1 MDAESIQRGIESIIP
16 FITQYG
22 LQVIGAIIILIV
34 GKIASNIGGNLVRRG
49 LERAKADVALIGFVS
64 SMVKVAILAFA
75 VIAALAKFGIQTT
88 SFIAVL
94 GAAGL
99 AVGLALQGS
108 LSNFASGVMILIFR
122 PIRVDDLVEAAGHLG
137 RIADIGIFVTT
148 MNTLDNQKVII
159 PNSMIT
165 GNVINNVNGNGTRRV
180 DMVAG
185 ISYGDDMSKAK
196 RILEGILAAHP
207 KVLKDPAPTVAVKE
221 LGDSSVNFVVRPW
234 VNAEDYWTV
243 WFDVTQST
251 KEEFDKQGV
260 SIPFPQRDVHMYP
273 QPGAGAAAT
282 S

>member
-1 MDAESIQRGIESIIP
+1 MDAESIQRGFESTIP
-16 FITQYG
+16 FVTRYG
-22 LQVIGAIIILIV
+22 LQVLGAIVILIL
-34 GKIASNIGGNLVRRG
+34 GKIASNIGAKLVRKA

-64 SMVKVAILAFA
+64 NMVGIAIMAFA

-122 PIRVDDLVEAAGHLG
+122 PIRVGDLVEAGGYLG
-137 RIADIGIFVTT
+137 NIADIGIFVTT

-159 PNSMIT
+159 PNSVIT

-185 ISYGDDMSKAK
+185 ISYSDDMSKAK
-196 RILEGILAAHP
+196 RILEGILESHP

-221 LGDSSVNFVVRPW
+221 LGDSSVNLVVRPW
-234 VNAEDYWTV
+234 VQAEDYWTV

-260 SIPFPQRDVHMYP
+260 SIPFPQRDVHMFP
-273 QPGAGAAAT
+273 QPGGQAAAA

>member
-1 MDAESIQRGIESIIP
+1 MDAETIQKGLDVIIP
-16 FITQYG
+16 FVTQYG
-22 LQVIGAIIILIV
+22 MQVLGAIIILV
-34 GKIASNIGGNLVRRG
+34 LGKFASRLGSRLTRKA
-49 LERAKADVALIGFVS
+49 LERGKVDAAVVGFTS
-64 SMVKVAILAFA
+64 SMVGIAIMAFA
-75 VIAALAKFGIQTT
+75 VLAALAKFGIQTT

-122 PIRVDDLVEAAGHLG
+122 PIRVGDLVETGGYLG
-137 RIADIGIFVTT
+137 KIADVGIFVTT

-159 PNSMIT
+159 PNSVIT

-185 ISYGDDMSKAK
+185 ISYGDDMTKAK

-207 KVLKDPAPTVAVKE
+207 KVLKDPEPTVAVKE
-221 LGDSSVNFVVRPW
+221 LGDSSVNLVVRPW
-234 VNAEDYWTV
+234 VNADDYWTV

-260 SIPFPQRDVHMYP
+260 SIPFPQRDVHLFQ
-273 QPGAGAAAT
+273 QPGSSPAV
-282 S
+282 

>member
-1 MDAESIQRGIESIIP
+1 MDAESIQRGFESIIP
-16 FITQYG
+16 FITRYG
-22 LQVIGAIIILIV
+22 LQVIGAIVILIL
-34 GKIASNIGGNLVRRG
+34 GRIASNIGAKLARKG
-49 LERAKADVALIGFVS
+49 LERAKADAALVGFVS
-64 SMVKVAILAFA
+64 SMVSIAIMAFA

-122 PIRVDDLVEAAGHLG
+122 PIRVGDLVEAGGYLG
-137 RIADIGIFVTT
+137 TIADVGIFVTT

-185 ISYGDDMSKAK
+185 ISYSDDMSKAK
-196 RILEGILAAHP
+196 RILEEILESHP
-207 KVLKDPAPTVAVKE
+207 KVLKDPAPTVAVRE
-221 LGDSSVNFVVRPW
+221 LGDSSVNLVVRPW

-251 KEEFDKQGV
+251 KEEFDKRGV
-260 SIPFPQRDVHMYP
+260 SIPFPQRDVHMFP
-273 QPGAGAAAT
+273 QSGGQAAAT